1 MGSPS
6 SKCGIIPLRF
16 LESFKD
22 LVSSK
27 DDYVYVTQQIFG
39 YMLTGEFS
47 EENLSCD
54 ACMKILIKNMIH
66 DLKVI
71 KEFSE
76 KRVQSCRLNG
86 AKGGRPKNN
95 PDITQDNPTKPIG
108 YSGLAKITQD
118 NPSITKNN
126 PSITKNNPDITQQN
140 HVYVDVDVDVN
151 GDVNKKKKK
160 DTSPQKTVEE
170 TDTTFEQAKEILE
183 YLNQKSGH
191 AYSPV
196 ESNLRDIAARLKEKG
211 VTVEKCKQII
221 DDKVLDWK
229 GKVNGKFVGDKYL
242 TPQTLFCKTNF
253 WKYEGLLN
261 TNENAPGYYLR
272 KHQLEENYGF

>member
-86 AKGGRPKNN
+86 TKGGRPKNN
-95 PDITQDNPTKPIG
+95 QTITQENPTKPIG

-126 PSITKNNPDITQQN
+126 PAITQQN
-140 HVYVDVDVDVN
+140 HVYVDVDVN
-151 GDVNKKKKK
+151 GDVDKKKKK

-191 AYSPV
+191 VYSPV
-196 ESNLRDIAARLKEKG
+196 ESNLREISARLKEKG